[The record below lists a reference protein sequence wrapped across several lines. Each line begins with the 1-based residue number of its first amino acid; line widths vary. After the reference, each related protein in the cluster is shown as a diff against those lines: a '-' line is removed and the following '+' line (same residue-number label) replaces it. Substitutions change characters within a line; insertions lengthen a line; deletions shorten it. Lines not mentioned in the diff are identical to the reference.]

1 MVLAM
6 LNSHSLSRRHFLLST
21 SLAASSALLGLPGAL
36 GAEETQTEWPVGCRD
51 IYLNLAGKSDT
62 WSCMKTLGADCTE
75 VLVSLD
81 LKTPGLFHPTRQYS
95 LTTENGLRA
104 IKEDAAENGCRISAF
119 MRGTRFDER
128 LEQEL
133 ESARRLV
140 KVAEQLGVPAI
151 RIDVWPRAIPEDKFL
166 PFAIKTCKQLCEIAQ
181 DTPVRFGVENHGHT
195 TNNTAFLD
203 KLFDGVDSPH
213 LGLTMDLANFYWY
226 GDPLDKLYAIYA
238 KYASRAVHTH
248 CKSIHYP
255 ADKRNIQREMGWE
268 YGKDCC
274 PIYEGDIDYHR
285 VIRIFRENG
294 FHGDL
299 CIEDES
305 LGHFP
310 QTERA
315 RVIRREI
322 AMLRSL
328 ARKA

>member
-1 MVLAM
+1 M

-21 SLAASSALLGLPGAL
+21 GIAASSALLGLPGAL
-36 GAEETQTEWPVGCRD
+36 AAERGQTQWPVGCRD

-62 WSCMKTLGADCTE
+62 WSCMKALGADCTE
-75 VLVSLD
+75 VLVNLD
-81 LKTPGLFHPTRQYS
+81 LTAPSLFHPNRQYS
-95 LTTENGLRA
+95 LTTEDGLRA

-140 KVAEQLGVPAI
+140 KAASQLGVPAI
-151 RIDVWPRAIPEDKFL
+151 RIDVWPRAIPEEKFL

-181 DTPVRFGVENHGHT
+181 DAPVRFGVENHGHT
-195 TNNTAFLD
+195 TNNTSFLD

-226 GDPLDKLYAIYA
+226 GDPLDELYGIYA

-255 ADKRNIQREMGWE
+255 ADKRNVRRKMGWE
-268 YGKDCC
+268 YGKYCC
-274 PIYEGDIDYHR
+274 PLYEGDIDYTR
-285 VIRIFRENG
+285 VIPILRQNG
-294 FHGDL
+294 YHGDL
-299 CIEDES
+299 CVEDES
-305 LGHFP
+305 LGHFA
-310 QTERA
+310 EAARA
-315 RVIRREI
+315 GVIGREI
-322 AMLRSL
+322 AMLRRL
-328 ARKA
+328 ARKV